1 MKQNLDEKIEKLL
14 DALEIGM
21 LSLKTS
27 KFWPANPPQM
37 DSYWNDYFAEVLMRK
52 IDKPPK
58 LWPNIEVLKNQLL
71 NHLLIGLKVLK
82 IRRIIKNEDVYK
94 FLQKYF
100 GIMERKTNDDIFCL
114 NGTNRI
120 LDNKEVNRI
129 IKKIDLIK
137 VDDELR
143 KKTGYLHSLLSSF
156 VWSTVFDAYA
166 QQGMII
172 HGPYPVKI
180 ENKDLFLII
189 REFYDF
195 KEKIWSMEEIPKI
208 KTFSFYENIEV
219 RFDFLNHMTSSSS
232 LPSALVFF
240 ASHPSLD
247 EIRRLEEKIEK
258 LLVEQ
263 RKRVEALR
271 YEEIILKAL
280 EINVSS
286 FPKLI
291 GEEEKEK
298 LLKKAS
304 DSIKRNKEKYWKRF
318 EEVKQERNTIRRVFD
333 PRNLSF

>member
-1 MKQNLDEKIEKLL
+1 MQNLDEKIEKLL

-27 KFWPANPPQM
+27 KFWPANPPQT
-37 DSYWNDYFAEVLMRK
+37 DSYWDDYFAEVLMRK
-52 IDKPPK
+52 VDKPPK
-58 LWPNIEVLKNQLL
+58 FWPNIEVLKSQLL

-94 FLQKYF
+94 FLEKYF
-100 GIMERKTNDDIFCL
+100 EIMEKKTSDDIFCL

-120 LDNKEVNRI
+120 WNNRKVNQI
-129 IKKIDLIK
+129 FKKIDLIK

-143 KKTGYLHSLLSSF
+143 RKIGYLHSLLSSF

-166 QQGMII
+166 QQGMRI

-180 ENKDLFLII
+180 DNKNLILI
-189 REFYDF
+189 VREFYDF
-195 KEKIWSMEEIPKI
+195 KEKIWSIEEVPKI
-208 KTFSFYENIEV
+208 QTFSFYENIEV

-232 LPSALVFF
+232 LLSALVLF

-247 EIRRLEEKIEK
+247 EMRGLEEKIEK
-258 LLVEQ
+258 LLAEQ
-263 RKRVEALR
+263 RKRVEGLR

-280 EINVSS
+280 EINIYS

-291 GEEEKEK
+291 SEEEKEE

-304 DSIKRNKEKYWKRF
+304 DSIKRNKEKYWKKF
-318 EEVKQERNTIRRVFD
+318 EEVKQERNIIRRIFD

>member
-1 MKQNLDEKIEKLL
+1 MQNLDEKIEKLL
-14 DALEIGM
+14 NALEIGM

-37 DSYWNDYFAEVLMRK
+37 DSYWNDHFAEVLMRK
-52 IDKPPK
+52 IDEPPK

-94 FLQKYF
+94 FLEKYF
-100 GIMERKTNDDIFCL
+100 GIMEKKTNDDIFCL

-120 LDNKEVNRI
+120 LNNKKVNRI

-143 KKTGYLHSLLSSF
+143 RKIGYLHSLLSSF

-219 RFDFLNHMTSSSS
+219 GFDFLNHMTSTSS

-240 ASHPSLD
+240 ASHPSLN
-247 EIRRLEEKIEK
+247 EMRGLEEKIEK
-258 LLVEQ
+258 LLAEQ